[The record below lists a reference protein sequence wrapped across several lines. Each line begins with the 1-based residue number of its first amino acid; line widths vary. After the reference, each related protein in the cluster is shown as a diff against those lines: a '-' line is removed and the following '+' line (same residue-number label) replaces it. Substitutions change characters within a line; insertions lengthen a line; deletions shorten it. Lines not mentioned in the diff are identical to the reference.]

1 MSRFDPKLLEG
12 GLFSHLS
19 VQQIEKIE
27 AISSLKCYES
37 GEIIFYEG
45 DESRHFHLLLEGEA
59 SIFKTSASTETIVVH
74 RFRAPSLIAEVATL
88 KQVPFP
94 ASAEAVGTAAVL
106 KIERERFLSLLRE
119 DPSLSITMIA
129 SLTQKIGALE
139 ASLQRHSAPNASAKV
154 ARLILEDADAFRR
167 LKGIEIAA
175 LLAITPETLSRTLK
189 KFKTL
194 SLISYQEDRRLF
206 VDDPRTLQGIADN
219 NFPLRESL
227 IK

>member
-1 MSRFDPKLLEG
+1 MSRFDPSLLQG
-12 GLFSHLS
+12 GIFSHLS
-19 VQQIEKIE
+19 PQQIEMIE
-27 AISSLKCYES
+27 TISSLKCYDN

-59 SIFKTSASTETIVVH
+59 SVFKTSASTETIVVH

-94 ASAEAVGTAAVL
+94 ASAETIGTATVL

-154 ARLILEDADAFRR
+154 ARLLLEDSDAFRR

-194 SLISYQEDRRLF
+194 SLISYQKDKRLF
-206 VDDPRTLQGIADN
+206 IENADALQGIADN